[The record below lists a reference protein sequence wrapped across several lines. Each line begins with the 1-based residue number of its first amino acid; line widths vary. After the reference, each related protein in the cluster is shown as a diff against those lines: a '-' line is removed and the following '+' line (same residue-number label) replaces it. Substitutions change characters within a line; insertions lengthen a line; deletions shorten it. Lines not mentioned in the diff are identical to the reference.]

1 MNINS
6 IEKLLI
12 EELGDLHSAERQ
24 ITKAL
29 PKMIKAATSK
39 ELQSA
44 LEHHLRE
51 TEGHV
56 QRLEEAFKAFG
67 TNASSKTCEGM
78 KGIIEEGERSMKSA
92 EEGEF
97 RDLAI
102 ISGAQRVEHYEMA
115 AYGSARTF
123 ARLLGQ
129 EKAAE
134 LLQSTLDEES
144 ETNES
149 LNQLAESMVNPEAL
163 SGTELTADSRQ

>member
-1 MNINS
+1 MSVNS
-6 IEKLLI
+6 IEKMLL
-12 EELGDLHSAERQ
+12 EELSDLHSGERQ

-29 PKMIKAATSK
+29 PKMIKAATSR

-51 TEGHV
+51 TEGHM

-67 TNASSKTCEGM
+67 TSVSSKTCEGI

-115 AYGSARTF
+115 AYGTVRTY
-123 ARLLGQ
+123 AQRLGREQVAQLLEKTLEE
-129 EKAAE
+129 EKAADAK
-134 LLQSTLDEES
+134 L
-144 ETNES
+144 
-149 LNQLAESMVNPEAL
+149 
-163 SGTELTADSRQ
+163 TEISDRLYRHQARAA